1 MRVLSA
7 ATVRPQ
13 IFHQA
18 PQPEKGYGESGR
30 APGLRGNE
38 GNGRVREPFPTRSS
52 AARGRLS
59 AQSEGRLTGRW
70 KDRAHLIFR
79 GAEDVASRE
88 VGRHRD
94 FEEEARRACPSP
106 RPARPARPGATGGRV
121 DAQQSIRR
129 KVLRARQPGRYSQES
144 SGTHLMVESDRQRR
158 CARNSGCRGWF
169 FELVMAVTSAA
180 EGGCQRG
187 NSAGG
192 KGEFV
197 PKNETS
203 QTQRVTG
210 RSPEQPSPKC
220 CSRTSLLG

>member
-7 ATVRPQ
+7 DTVRPQ

-18 PQPEKGYGESGR
+18 PQPEKGYGESRR

-52 AARGRLS
+52 PARGRLS

-94 FEEEARRACPSP
+94 VEEGTRRACPSP
-106 RPARPARPGATGGRV
+106 RPARPARPAPRVGECTRSRAFGGRSYEPGSPV
-121 DAQQSIRR
+121 
-129 KVLRARQPGRYSQES
+129 VLRGRVHEYTGSWN
-144 SGTHLMVESDRQRR
+144 LRR
-158 CARNSGCRGWF
+158 MWGCARDSGYRGRF
-169 FELVMAVTSAA
+169 FDFVMAVTIAC
-180 EGGCQRG
+180 EGWLTDRILNPG
-187 NSAGG
+187 
-192 KGEFV
+192 
-197 PKNETS
+197 
-203 QTQRVTG
+203 
-210 RSPEQPSPKC
+210 
-220 CSRTSLLG
+220 SR